1 METENQYASSVQ
13 EHKTHNALLDR
24 ELARLVSNAA
34 GGAQEA
40 IVMLNTHTQAMV
52 NRMPHKNLTIVAKA
66 GCSLGSK
73 CFNA

>member
-1 METENQYASSVQ
+1 METEIQSASSAQ
-13 EHKTHNALLDR
+13 ELEAHNALLDP
-24 ELARLVSNAA
+24 EQARLVSNAA
-34 GGAQEA
+34 GGAQETM
-40 IVMLNTHTQAMV
+40 VMLNKHTQAMV